1 MNFKLLK
8 YIKPYWFFTLMSPIM
23 MFMEVA
29 VDLSQP
35 TLMSTIVDEGVL
47 LGDMSVVYS
56 TGIKMLILVVIAG
69 LTGIAASYFANMAAQ
84 SFSCDLR
91 NDAFKRVMNLSLEQT
106 DKFTTGSLVTRLT
119 NDITMVQNFVSM
131 ALRMFIR
138 APLSFIGGIIMALTL
153 NVKFSVVLLCSLPLE
168 ILMIFLVMRK
178 ATPLF
183 SVVQKKLDR
192 VNSVVQENVTG
203 ARVVKAYVRE
213 NYEIDRFN
221 GANEDLC
228 AVTYKVQRFM
238 AILSPVMM
246 IIMNL
251 SVIAIIYIGGLEVQA
266 ARMDVGKIMA
276 AITYITQILMSLMM
290 VSMMFQNI
298 SRANA
303 SAKRITE
310 ILDSQPVIASGEYK
324 ERDGVGSVSF
334 RNVSFH
340 YPGTVGRPVL
350 EGIDLDIAP
359 GEFIAV
365 LGATGSGKTSLV
377 NLIPRFYD
385 ANDGEVMVDGVNV
398 REYELDTLRSKI
410 SVVLQKSEIFSGS
423 IMDNIRWGAPDA
435 SEDEVRYAA
444 DIAQASEF
452 IESFTDGYDTYIGE
466 KGASLSGGQKQRL
479 SIARALVRKPEIV
492 IFDDSSSALD
502 VGTEAKL
509 RSALREKM
517 KDTTVIMI
525 AQRISSVMHADRIAL
540 LDNGRISAVGT
551 HEQLMNSSALYL
563 DIYNSQMKSRE
574 GGDA

>member
-8 YIKPYWFFTLMSPIM
+8 YLKPYWFFALMSPIM
-23 MFMEVA
+23 MFLEVA

-35 TLMSTIVDEGVL
+35 TLMSTIVDDGVL
-47 LGDMSVVYS
+47 AGNMGVIYS
-56 TGIKMLILVVIAG
+56 TGIKMLILVILG
-69 LTGIAASYFANMAAQ
+69 GITGIAASYFSNMAAQ

-91 NDAFKRVMNLSLEQT
+91 NAAFQKVMNLSLEQT

-119 NDITMVQNFVSM
+119 NDITMVQHFVGM

-138 APLSFIGGIIMALTL
+138 APLSFIGGIFMALTL
-153 NVKFSVVLLCSLPLE
+153 NVKFSVVLMCALPLE
-168 ILMIFLVMRK
+168 ILMIVLVMRK

-192 VNSVVQENVTG
+192 VNSVVQENITG

-213 NYEIDRFN
+213 EHEIDRF
-221 GANEDLC
+221 AQSNEELC
-228 AVTYKVQRFM
+228 QTTFKVQKFM

-251 SVIAIIYIGGLEVQA
+251 SVIAIIYIGGFEVQA
-266 ARMDVGKIMA
+266 ANMDVGKIMA

-290 VSMMFQNI
+290 VSMMFQHI

-310 ILDSQPVIASGEYK
+310 MLDSDPVIASGSYNKK
-324 ERDGVGSVSF
+324 EGSGAVSF
-334 RNVSFH
+334 KNVSFH

-350 EGIDLDIAP
+350 EGVDLDIKP
-359 GEFIAV
+359 GEFVAV
-365 LGATGSGKTSLV
+365 LGSTGSGKTSLV

-385 ANDGEVMVDGVNV
+385 VNDGEVTVDGVDV
-398 REYELDTLRSKI
+398 REYNLDTLRSKI

-423 IMDNIRWGAPDA
+423 IIDNIRWGKPDA
-435 SEDEVRYAA
+435 TDDEVKKAA

-479 SIARALVRKPEIV
+479 SIARALVRNPEII

-509 RSALREKM
+509 RSALRERM
-517 KDTTVIMI
+517 SETTVIMI
-525 AQRISSVMHADRIAL
+525 AQRISSVMHADRIAV

-551 HEQLMNSSALYL
+551 HEELMKNSAIYL
-563 DIYNSQMKSRE
+563 DIYNSQMKNSE
-574 GGDA
+574 GGEA